1 MEMRTFLWTGY
12 VTVPGAVDFARP
24 SPLLLMQMASSQM
37 WGNRAPGRSHSCS
50 PATASSGEEHILPPS

>member
-12 VTVPGAVDFARP
+12 VTVPGAVDFPRP

-37 WGNRAPGRSHSCS
+37 
-50 PATASSGEEHILPPS
+50 

>member
-12 VTVPGAVDFARP
+12 VTVPGVVDFARP

-37 WGNRAPGRSHSCS
+37 
-50 PATASSGEEHILPPS
+50 